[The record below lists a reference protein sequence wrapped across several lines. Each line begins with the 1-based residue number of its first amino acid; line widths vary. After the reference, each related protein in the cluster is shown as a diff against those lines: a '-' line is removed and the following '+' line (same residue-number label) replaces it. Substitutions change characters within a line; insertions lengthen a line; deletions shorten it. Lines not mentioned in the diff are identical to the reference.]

1 MNFMSDQLGF
11 ILKVLLLSLGFS
23 IVIKYGGQLVA
34 IAPTNLNAI
43 LGITILPLLIAI
55 GLILR
60 LNLKDQSNVK

>member
-1 MNFMSDQLGF
+1 MSDQLGF